1 MTTPSDLS
9 MPRDDPGIATAEQG
23 FVLLDGPN
31 GIAMTMT
38 PHAADVTGRNLIE
51 AAQTAWSQRGN
62 DPDLEGK
69 AAAEPPGGID

>member
-1 MTTPSDLS
+1 MTIPSDLS

-38 PHAADVTGRNLIE
+38 PRAAAVTGQNLIE
-51 AAQTAWSQRGN
+51 AAHAALRQRGEDAN
-62 DPDLEGK
+62 REGE
-69 AAAEPPGGID
+69 ADAEPPGVD

>member
-31 GIAMTMT
+31 GTAMTMT

-51 AAQTAWSQRGN
+51 AARAARRQRGEDA
-62 DPDLEGK
+62 DP
-69 AAAEPPGGID
+69 